1 MVKSTTTKRQPI
13 KNEEDTKPKSEV
25 GSELDEFE
33 RGLILDMNKEFDES
47 SMILDD
53 TDRGQVTIWVP
64 SGNPDLDFKLG
75 GGWPGG
81 RIVEVYGPESNGKT
95 TVALHAIAE
104 TQKLGGTAV
113 FLDTEHALDK
123 RRAAAIGVNLKK
135 LIYAQPETMEEL
147 FEYVEVM
154 IEKVKAKDP
163 NRLLT
168 IVWDSVAATPTK
180 AELEGD
186 YDAQSVMGQHARVM
200 SQAFRKIKGLIS
212 KYKVLFMCI
221 NQIRDKMNAG
231 HGEKTSTFGGRA
243 LKFYATIRLDV
254 RRIEMYKEGGVIKGI
269 TCQATVKK
277 NKVSAPFGVSQFNI
291 LFQDVDGGID
301 KYGALLE
308 DGFEVGMFGNSKGW
322 YEIDGKKY
330 RMADARQYLKDNPDK
345 YQSLVDTYMSVA
357 TL

>member
-1 MVKSTTTKRQPI
+1 MAPKRTAI
-13 KNEEDTKPKSEV
+13 KNEV
-25 GSELDEFE
+25 GAELDDFE
-33 RGLILDMNKEFDES
+33 SSLILDMNQEFDES
-47 SMILDD
+47 SMLLED
-53 TDRGQVTIWVP
+53 TDRGQVTFWIP

-75 GGWPGG
+75 GGWAGG
-81 RIVEVYGPESNGKT
+81 RISEVYGPESNGKT

-104 TQKLGGTAV
+104 VQKLGGTAV

-123 RRAAAIGVNLKK
+123 RRAKTIGVNLKK
-135 LIYAQPETMEEL
+135 LVYAQPETMEET
-147 FEYVEVM
+147 FDYTETI
-154 IEKVKAKDP
+154 IEKVKTKDP
-163 NRLLT
+163 DRILL

-180 AELEGD
+180 AELDGD

-212 KYKVLFMCI
+212 KYKVHLMCI

-243 LKFYATIRLDV
+243 LKFYASQRLDV
-254 RRIEMYKEGGVIKGI
+254 RRIEMYKEGGAVRGI

-277 NKVSAPFGVSQFNI
+277 NKVGAPFGVSQFNI

-308 DGFEVGMFGNSKGW
+308 DGFDAGMFGSSKGW
-322 YEIDGKKY
+322 FDLEGKKY
-330 RMADARQYLKDNPDK
+330 RMAEARQFLKDNQDK
-345 YQSLVDTYMSVA
+345 YQAYVDTYMSVA